1 MQQESPQ
8 LGFDEGF
15 VDVAGARVF
24 YVHAGSGPPMVL
36 IHGLLGSSANW
47 RDTIPALAQ
56 KASVYAIDL
65 VNMGRSQRVGGVDPR
80 LRPTAR
86 RIIAVMD
93 ALHLERADIV
103 AHSHGGAVALM
114 LAALYPTRVR
124 RLVLFAP
131 ANPYS
136 RSSDPM
142 IRLYSTP
149 WGGLLAWTM
158 PYLPVHMQRIAL
170 SKLYDGS
177 KSRLDR
183 CLSEMVACLRSPGTL
198 RHVLCILRCWFAEM
212 AKLGFA
218 IRRIRRTPILFVWGD
233 SDVTVSLR
241 SGVKLHRKLRAS
253 ELKVVRGAGHSVF
266 EEMPAESNEIVL
278 EWLARH
284 PISPDPA
291 AHRRRQTAVRA
302 ANVRR
307 LPHGSDELAGR
318 LREGVAASK

>member
-1 MQQESPQ
+1 MEQETPQ
-8 LGFDEGF
+8 LGLEEGF

-24 YVHAGSGPPMVL
+24 YVHAGSGPPMLL
-36 IHGLLGSSANW
+36 IHGLIGSSANW

-56 KASVYAIDL
+56 RSSVYAIDL
-65 VNMGRSQRVGGVDPR
+65 VNMGRSQCIGWVDPR

-93 ALHLERADIV
+93 ALHLDQADIV

-114 LAALYPTRVR
+114 LAALYPKRVR

-131 ANPYS
+131 ANPFS

-149 WGGLLAWTM
+149 WGGLLAWTL
-158 PYLPVHMQRIAL
+158 PYLPARLQRIAL
-170 SKLYDGS
+170 GKMYGGTD
-177 KSRLDR
+177 RVLDR
-183 CLSEMVACLRSPGTL
+183 CLQEIVHCLRNPRTL
-198 RHVLCILRCWFAEM
+198 RHVLCILRCWFTEM

-233 SDVTVSLR
+233 KDLTVSLR
-241 SGVKLHRKLRAS
+241 SGMKLHRKMKAS
-253 ELKVVRGAGHSVF
+253 ELKVVPGCGHSVF
-266 EEMPAESNEIVL
+266 EEMPEKSNRIVL

-284 PISPDPA
+284 PLTSTEMTITEMRGTP
-291 AHRRRQTAVRA
+291 RRVHPPRHP
-302 ANVRR
+302 VRR
-307 LPHGSDELAGR
+307 VRELA
-318 LREGVAASK
+318 